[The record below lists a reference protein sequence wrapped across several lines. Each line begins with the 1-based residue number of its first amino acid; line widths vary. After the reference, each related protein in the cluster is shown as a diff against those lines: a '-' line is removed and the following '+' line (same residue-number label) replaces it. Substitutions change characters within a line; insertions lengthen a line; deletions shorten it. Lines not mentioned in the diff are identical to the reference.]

1 MDYNCCSLNEKD
13 SLQDMLNLEKT
24 MVKVY
29 GTVITEGCSK
39 EFRKVVQE
47 NLNENINDQIDV
59 YFMMTEGGY
68 SQVTTAEEE
77 QVSMQ
82 REKFN
87 EIKNQLN

>member
-24 MVKVY
+24 IVKVY
-29 GTVITEGCSK
+29 GTVITEGCSN
-39 EFRKVVQE
+39 EFRKVVQD
-47 NLNENINDQIDV
+47 NLNQNINDQIDV

-68 SQVTTAEEE
+68 AEVTTAEED

-87 EIKNQLN
+87 QVKTELN